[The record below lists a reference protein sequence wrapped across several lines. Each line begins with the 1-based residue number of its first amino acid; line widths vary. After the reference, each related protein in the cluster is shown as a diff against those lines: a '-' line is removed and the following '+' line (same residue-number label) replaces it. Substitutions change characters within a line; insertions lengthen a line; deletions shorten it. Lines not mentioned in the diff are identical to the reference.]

1 MLRTNSQE
9 GTSSMRSDSRRKRA
23 AVLDAAMALFIEQ
36 GFGSTSVDAVAARAG
51 VSKATVY
58 AHFENKDALFAAVMK
73 LACNT
78 VVPPSLADVGPD
90 DEEIGT
96 VLRRIGLVFLESI
109 YRAQKVNLF
118 RAIIMDA
125 TKFPEVGRMACDGP
139 IARSHEQ
146 IGNYLAKQVAAGK
159 LALPCPDMA
168 ASQFLGLLKTDVHMR
183 LLLNQPANISRAR
196 LRRIVDCSVDMFLNG
211 TLPRKSEG
219 RGTRR
224 AR

>member
-1 MLRTNSQE
+1 MLRTHSRAD
-9 GTSSMRSDSRRKRA
+9 SSEMRSDSRRKRD

-36 GFGSTSVDAVAARAG
+36 GFGATSIDSVAARAR

-78 VVPPSLADVGPD
+78 VVPP
-90 DEEIGT
+90 
-96 VLRRIGLVFLESI
+96 
-109 YRAQKVNLF
+109 
-118 RAIIMDA
+118 
-125 TKFPEVGRMACDGP
+125 
-139 IARSHEQ
+139 
-146 IGNYLAKQVAAGK
+146 GK
-159 LALPCPDMA
+159 LVLPCPEMA

-196 LRRIVDCSVDMFLNG
+196 LRRIVDCSVETFLNG